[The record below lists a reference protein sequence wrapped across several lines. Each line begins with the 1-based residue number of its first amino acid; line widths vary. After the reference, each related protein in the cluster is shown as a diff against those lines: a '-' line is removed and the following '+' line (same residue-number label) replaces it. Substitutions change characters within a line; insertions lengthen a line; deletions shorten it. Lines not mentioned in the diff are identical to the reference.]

1 MSQAVSTVQFDTEAA
16 KRQVIYY
23 ATKYRAVI
31 FAVAMVVLFLA
42 ISQIADAGTTQDEFS
57 ASAGKFEGWI
67 KGNLGKAISFV
78 ALIIGAFLSRLC
90 GGEYFLRQLP
100 SFKTFLSR
108 LCGGEYIRTIT
119 CHC

>member
-42 ISQIADAGTTQDEFS
+42 ISQVADASTATDEFS
-57 ASAGKFEGWI
+57 ASATKFQNWI

-78 ALIIGAFLSRLC
+78 ALIIGAGIAAFKKDGMVLVFSVFIAI
-90 GGEYFLRQLP
+90 GIGIITSIINA
-100 SFKTFLSR
+100 SFTAL
-108 LCGGEYIRTIT
+108 I
-119 CHC
+119 

>member
-1 MSQAVSTVQFDTEAA
+1 MLSQAVSFSNAEIT

-42 ISQIADAGTTQDEFS
+42 ISQVADASTATDEFS
-57 ASAGKFEGWI
+57 APATKFQNWI

-78 ALIIGAFLSRLC
+78 ALIIGAGVSAFKKDGMILVFSVFIAI
-90 GGEYFLRQLP
+90 GIGIIASIINA
-100 SFKTFLSR
+100 SFTAL
-108 LCGGEYIRTIT
+108 I
-119 CHC
+119 

>member
-42 ISQIADAGTTQDEFS
+42 ISQIADAGTTTDEFS

-78 ALIIGAFLSRLC
+78 ALIIGAGIAAFKKDGMVLVFSVFIAI
-90 GGEYFLRQLP
+90 GIGIITSIINA
-100 SFKTFLSR
+100 SFTAL
-108 LCGGEYIRTIT
+108 I
-119 CHC
+119 